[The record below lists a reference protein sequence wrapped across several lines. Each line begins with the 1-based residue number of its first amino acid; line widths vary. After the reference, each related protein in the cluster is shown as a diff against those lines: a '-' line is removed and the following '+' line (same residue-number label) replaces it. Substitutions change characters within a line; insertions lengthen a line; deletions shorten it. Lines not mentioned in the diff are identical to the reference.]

1 MYTYPIKNKP
11 VPLYCLLGYQFTI
24 ITEIKSEFTVYD
36 YQNQF
41 FFSDGICGHSYVSS
55 IFSEIIVF

>member
-1 MYTYPIKNKP
+1 MYTYPFNKNKP

-36 YQNQF
+36 YQNH

>member
-1 MYTYPIKNKP
+1 MYTYPFNNKQTCTS
-11 VPLYCLLGYQFTI
+11 VLSSSYQFTI

-41 FFSDGICGHSYVSS
+41 F
-55 IFSEIIVF
+55 